1 MLNVYT
7 NAPCE
12 KKLVIA
18 SQSECPVQVH
28 LGIKTTRHG
37 MSTAHK
43 DSDVIMPQ
51 QVITATEQEA
61 TCVKII
67 SDDADV
73 FVLLHFYI
81 EQSLSTTVF
90 LEGTGSNR
98 NVIDIGKT
106 AE

>member
-1 MLNVYT
+1 
-7 NAPCE
+7 
-12 KKLVIA
+12 
-18 SQSECPVQVH
+18 
-28 LGIKTTRHG
+28 

-81 EQSLSTTVF
+81 EQSLSATVF